1 MTTERLLE
9 LAQEA
14 VRLFPGC
21 ELKRGEVTGN
31 LLILCNGEYVGY
43 IDVLWPGEV
52 VDER

>member
-21 ELKRGEVTGN
+21 ELKRGPVTGN
-31 LLILCNGEYVGY
+31 LLVLCDGEHVGY
-43 IDVLWPGEV
+43 IDVGYPGEV
-52 VDER
+52 VDHR